1 VKHVYFEKKIAEGA
15 FGDVWDGRWGGVH
28 AAVKVLKQ
36 KLDPELSPELGEEF
50 ARECETLCSITH
62 PHLLI
67 FYGAGETAERKPFMV
82 TEFMEGGS
90 LRRALADH
98 SLELSI
104 EVRLQIGQHIALAM
118 EYLHGIQIV
127 HRDLKSDNC
136 LLDAELNAK
145 VADFGT
151 SKFIAAPRGTSP
163 NLGSPASPAS
173 NGGSGGPAAGPA
185 ASALT
190 RMSHPNRP
198 EWPRGIAVSSA
209 AQAVWRDRSPRPD
222 EKMRPRSQLEQEPG
236 WTSPSLPQS
245 DIDSSGNSS
254 HADFSSISG
263 GATPYD
269 PGAELLAA
277 TMTKGV
283 GTPLWMAAELFVQ
296 YSARYGPEVDVY
308 S

>member
-1 VKHVYFEKKIAEGA
+1 MSGTAAGA
-15 FGDVWDGRWGGVH
+15 ASTPRSRSSSRNST
-28 AAVKVLKQ
+28 
-36 KLDPELSPELGEEF
+36 PELSPELGEEF

-151 SKFIAAPRGTSP
+151 SKFIAAPRGTFP

-173 NGGSGGPAAGPA
+173 NGGSAGPAAGPA

-198 EWPRGIAVSSA
+198 EWRIPRDCSFTCSASRLARQVSPTRREDEA
-209 AQAVWRDRSPRPD
+209 AFAAGAGARLDLTVAASVRHRQQR
-222 EKMRPRSQLEQEPG
+222 KLEPC
-236 WTSPSLPQS
+236 
-245 DIDSSGNSS
+245 
-254 HADFSSISG
+254 
-263 GATPYD
+263 
-269 PGAELLAA
+269 
-277 TMTKGV
+277 
-283 GTPLWMAAELFVQ
+283 
-296 YSARYGPEVDVY
+296 
-308 S
+308 